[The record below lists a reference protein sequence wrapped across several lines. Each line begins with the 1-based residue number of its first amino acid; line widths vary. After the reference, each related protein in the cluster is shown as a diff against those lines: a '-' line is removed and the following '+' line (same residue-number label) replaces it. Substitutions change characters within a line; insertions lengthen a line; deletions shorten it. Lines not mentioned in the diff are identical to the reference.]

1 MSVVIMMMFMMEHL
15 TIMLLVIMMMFMMEH
30 LTIILL
36 VFMMEH
42 LRFSA
47 RRMSRVAAEEEREG
61 GKEETGELWSMRM
74 MMMRMMILMILMIA
88 G

>member
-1 MSVVIMMMFMMEHL
+1 MLLVITMMFMMEHL
-15 TIMLLVIMMMFMMEH
+15 KIMLVVIMMM
-30 LTIILL
+30 
-36 VFMMEH
+36 FMMEH